1 MPRFVQFL
9 VAMHLSCTNPM
20 QPRLITLS
28 RPLRLLEV
36 LPIEARPKLDTADKH
51 RAMTLDGAVFTWQD
65 NRVPHLTMPIRRINY
80 IAVQSYQ
87 AIRGSRQA
95 RTRFSSFL
103 IPHQWTAAQLP
114 NRCSEDSAL
123 RLLTRSVQELCR
135 FTSTTLSTS
144 NHPLAGTKG

>member
-1 MPRFVQFL
+1 
-9 VAMHLSCTNPM
+9 M
-20 QPRLITLS
+20 QLRLITLS

-87 AIRGSRQA
+87 AVRGSRQA
-95 RTRFSSFL
+95 RARFSSCF
-103 IPHQWTAAQLP
+103 HSWMEAQLP
-114 NRCSEDSAL
+114 KRV
-123 RLLTRSVQELCR
+123 RLLLHHIAISGLDI
-135 FTSTTLSTS
+135 
-144 NHPLAGTKG
+144 A

>member
-1 MPRFVQFL
+1 
-9 VAMHLSCTNPM
+9 M
-20 QPRLITLS
+20 QLRLITLS

-87 AIRGSRQA
+87 AVRGSRQA
-95 RTRFSSFL
+95 RARFS
-103 IPHQWTAAQLP
+103 
-114 NRCSEDSAL
+114 
-123 RLLTRSVQELCR
+123 
-135 FTSTTLSTS
+135 
-144 NHPLAGTKG
+144 